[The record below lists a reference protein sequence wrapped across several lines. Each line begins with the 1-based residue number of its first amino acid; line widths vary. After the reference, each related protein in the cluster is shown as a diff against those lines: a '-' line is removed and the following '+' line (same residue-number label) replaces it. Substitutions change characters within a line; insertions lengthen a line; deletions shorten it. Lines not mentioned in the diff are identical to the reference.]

1 MSRSFRLLL
10 VGVCLLGLLLALPDA
25 GRAEGRSFFTVAWNC
40 TWGRLGEWGPA
51 WCSMKIIFLGAGT
64 LCVLIS
70 GWLMATAL
78 AGKEVLEWVVFV
90 LALAP
95 IFCLW
100 LGIYCLIKAVL

>member
-1 MSRSFRLLL
+1 
-10 VGVCLLGLLLALPDA
+10 
-25 GRAEGRSFFTVAWNC
+25 
-40 TWGRLGEWGPA
+40 
-51 WCSMKIIFLGAGT
+51 MKIIFLGAGT